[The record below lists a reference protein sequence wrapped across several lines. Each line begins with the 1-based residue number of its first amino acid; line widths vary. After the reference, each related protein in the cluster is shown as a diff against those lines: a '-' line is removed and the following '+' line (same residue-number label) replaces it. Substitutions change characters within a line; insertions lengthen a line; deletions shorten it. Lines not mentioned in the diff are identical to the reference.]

1 MTTSKATP
9 LKIDGL
15 ANARDLGGLR
25 TGDGQVVRQGI
36 AVRCDSL
43 LSLTAK
49 GHEDFIE
56 IVGPR
61 TVIDLRIDIEVER
74 GGYSLIDETIT
85 VLNYPMLPLSG
96 VNQEQIDAGACDNL
110 IDDYLGQ
117 IEVNGDVVIAVLRH
131 MVDPE
136 QHPVVY
142 HCTAGKDR
150 TGVVT
155 AMLLA
160 ILGVDDATI
169 AADYHVTTA
178 NMVSIIARMRGAQVY
193 KDNGLAYA
201 PDWIFESET
210 QTMLA
215 FLARMKDRYGSA
227 EAWALGRG
235 LSRAEIDSLR
245 AALLVDYNWA

>member
-9 LKIDGL
+9 LEIDGL

-25 TGDGQVVRQGI
+25 TGDGRIVRRGA
-36 AVRCDSL
+36 AVRCDNL

-49 GHEDFIE
+49 GHQDLIE

-61 TVIDLRIDIEVER
+61 TVIDLRMELEVER
-74 GGYSLIDETIT
+74 GGYTFTDETIT

-110 IDDYLGQ
+110 IDDYMGQ
-117 IEVNGDVVIAVLRH
+117 IEVNGDAVVKALRVIAE
-131 MVDPE
+131 PE

-150 TGVVT
+150 TGIVT
-155 AMLLA
+155 AMLLGL
-160 ILGVDDATI
+160 LGVDDATI
-169 AADYHVTTA
+169 AADYHETTA
-178 NMVSIIARMRGAQVY
+178 NMVPIIARMRSAQVY

-201 PDWIFESET
+201 PDWIFESEPE
-210 QTMLA
+210 TMLA
-215 FLARMKDRYGSA
+215 FLTRMTQRYGSA

-235 LSRAEIDSLR
+235 LSPAEIVSIR
-245 AALLVDYNWA
+245 ADLLVDESGD